1 MTSDIIELKTKWQLG
16 KQMAQDGFGRIY
28 EARGEDG
35 ASAVVKLIPNEP
47 GAAREL
53 LFGYCQDKSR
63 GIAGGCLE
71 AHCCWEPGGLR
82 PAPGRR

>member
-1 MTSDIIELKTKWQLG
+1 VFVKINGVTHYLWRAVD
-16 KQMAQDGFGRIY
+16 QDGTVLDVLMQ
-28 EARGEDG
+28 ARRDKH
-35 ASAVVKLIPNEP
+35 AAVKFLRKLLSGLRYVP
-47 GAAREL
+47 R
-53 LFGYCQDKSR
+53 GYCQDKSR